1 MTNRFKRN
9 NKISVKIHAKSISD
23 MWLFCSQKVMT
34 NGNERF
40 HGLYIYLKIYIDLC
54 IDLID
59 MK

>member
-1 MTNRFKRN
+1 
-9 NKISVKIHAKSISD
+9 
-23 MWLFCSQKVMT
+23 MWVFCSQKVKA

-40 HGLYIYLKIYIDLC
+40 HGFYIYLEIYMDLY